1 MHSSLKRALAGAL
14 VVLVLPASVVAFAQ
28 SGLDVSLTARRV
40 AVDAKGRET
49 FAPATEA
56 KPGQV
61 VEYRAAY
68 RNPGAASL
76 REVQATLP
84 IPQGTEYL
92 ASTARPAQ
100 PLASL
105 DGRTFAAMPLT
116 RKVKLSN
123 GSVVVKEIPVSE
135 YRYLRWSL
143 GAIAAG
149 RTESVSARVRVSPLV
164 AAAQPSGR

>member
-14 VVLVLPASVVAFAQ
+14 VILALPAPFAAFAQ

-40 AVDAKGRET
+40 AVDARGRET

-68 RNPGAASL
+68 RNGGASSV

-84 IPQGTEYL
+84 IPQGTEYV

-123 GSVVVKEIPVSE
+123 GEVVVKEVPVSE

-143 GAIAAG
+143 GAIDAG
-149 RTESVSARVRVSPLV
+149 RTETVTARVRIAPLV
-164 AAAQPSGR
+164 AAAPPSGR